1 MKTIF
6 TILFIISFS
15 VFSFS
20 QKNTTSIYGGL
31 NFSTWTGNANG
42 FAENLVEE
50 TIDLQ
55 WLSKYD
61 YENKFRLGFTI
72 GFNMEFKIS
81 GNFYFQPGVSYSQ
94 KGTGFK
100 GFNKNVD
107 MSIERK
113 LKMIT
118 NFIELPLLYKI
129 NIPSGKETFY
139 LFGGPVIGYL
149 IDSKISAK
157 IDTYF
162 RTMNLE
168 NCNSFQI
175 NLNIGAGI
183 DFCKKFKIEI
193 KYDAGLSSVFD
204 THIADNYNLKNS
216 TISICFAYHN

>member
-1 MKTIF
+1 MYNKKTRIQLQRNTKYNMKFIF
-6 TILFIISFS
+6 TLLFITTLS

-100 GFNKNVD
+100 GFNKKSLFITES
-107 MSIERK
+107 M
-113 LKMIT
+113 LKE
-118 NFIELPLLYKI
+118 F
-129 NIPSGKETFY
+129 
-139 LFGGPVIGYL
+139 
-149 IDSKISAK
+149 
-157 IDTYF
+157 
-162 RTMNLE
+162 
-168 NCNSFQI
+168 
-175 NLNIGAGI
+175 
-183 DFCKKFKIEI
+183 
-193 KYDAGLSSVFD
+193 
-204 THIADNYNLKNS
+204 NLKLGMLKD
-216 TISICFAYHN
+216 TEK